1 MADRAG
7 AGVLLSNGK
16 MIPVTYDLVQTRGLT
31 DSSTEGQVFGDVDD
45 LRAAFMIGRC
55 DLRLESGD
63 LLEAVL
69 LGCSSRG
76 VADIRITAPK
86 GRR

>member
-1 MADRAG
+1 MANRAG
-7 AGVLLSNGK
+7 TGVLLSDGK
-16 MIPVTYDLVQTRGLT
+16 AIPVTYDLVQTPGLT
-31 DSSTEGQVFGDVDD
+31 ESSTEGQVFGDVDD
-45 LRAAFMIGRC
+45 LRAAFLIGRC

-76 VADIRITAPK
+76 VADICIAAPK
-86 GRR
+86 GSR